1 MFDLAWYCP
10 SEGDGAHL
18 GTLTPERPPTFDY
31 LLRVVRA
38 AERAGAREILVPTG
52 AVNDS
57 FAPDAPFAESW
68 TTAAALA
75 ARTREIR
82 LIVALNPAGI
92 SPPLAAHQA
101 QTLEAI
107 APGRIAINLVAGGG
121 PDDGYGHDPLPH
133 DERYA
138 RLERLADA
146 LRMRFPGPLYL
157 GGASEAARRLA
168 ARVVDTYLMWG
179 EPPDEIAARIGA
191 MRCLAGRPMRFGLR
205 IHIIARRSERDA
217 RAAAAELLARARVR
231 VQASRAGEYAAFD
244 SIGQARMNAI
254 PADSDAWVAPG
265 LWAGIRAV
273 RGGAGTALVGS
284 YGQVADWLSRYRAAG
299 VDLVIASGYP
309 HLEEVRRVAT
319 RVWTR
324 LREPVPA

>member
-1 MFDLAWYCP
+1 MLELAWYCP
-10 SEGDGAHL
+10 SEGDGYHL
-18 GTLTPERPPTFDY
+18 GTLAPERPPTFDY
-31 LLRVVRA
+31 LLRVTRA

-75 ARTREIR
+75 TRTREIR

-92 SPPLAAHQA
+92 SPALAAHQA
-101 QTLEAI
+101 ETFERI

-121 PDDGYGHDPLPH
+121 PDDGYGNPPLGH
-133 DERYA
+133 DERYV

-146 LRMRFPGPLYL
+146 LRARFDGPLYL

-168 ARVVDTYLMWG
+168 ARTVDTYLMWG
-179 EPPDEIAARIGA
+179 EPPDEIAGRVEA
-191 MRCLAGRPMRFGLR
+191 MRRLAGRPLRFGVR
-205 IHIIARRSERDA
+205 IHLIARRSEREA
-217 RAAAAELLARARVR
+217 RAAAAELLARARV
-231 VQASRAGEYAAFD
+231 QSSRAGEYAAFD
-244 SIGQARMNAI
+244 SVGQARMNAI
-254 PADSDAWVAPG
+254 SADAGAWIAPG
-265 LWAGIRAV
+265 LWAGIREV

-284 YGQVADWLSRYRAAG
+284 YGQVAEWLRRYREAG

-309 HLEEVRRVAT
+309 HLEEVRRIAT

-324 LREPVPA
+324 LGEPVRA

>member
-1 MFDLAWYCP
+1 MLELAWYCP
-10 SEGDGAHL
+10 SEGDGYHL
-18 GTLTPERPPTFDY
+18 GTLAPGRPPTFDY
-31 LLRVVRA
+31 LLRVTRA
-38 AERAGAREILVPTG
+38 AERAGAQEILVPTG

-92 SPPLAAHQA
+92 STPLAAHQA
-101 QTLEAI
+101 ETLERI

-121 PDDGYGHDPLPH
+121 PDDGYGHQPLSH
-133 DERYA
+133 DERYV

-146 LRMRFPGPLYL
+146 LRERFGGPLYL
-157 GGASEAARRLA
+157 GGASETARRLA

-179 EPPDEIAARIGA
+179 EPPDEIAGRVED
-191 MRCLAGRPMRFGLR
+191 MRRLAGRPLRFGLR
-205 IHIIARRSERDA
+205 IHIIARRSEREA
-217 RAAAAELLARARVR
+217 RVAAAELLARARV
-231 VQASRAGEYAAFD
+231 QSSRADEYAVFD
-244 SIGQARMNAI
+244 SVGQARMNAI
-254 PADSDAWVAPG
+254 AADADAWVAPG

-284 YGQVADWLSRYRAAG
+284 YGQVAEWLRRYREAG

-309 HLEEVRRVAT
+309 HLEEVRRVAA

-324 LREPVPA
+324 LREPVHA